1 MQIRRGGSGSAG
13 NVRQAR
19 HQPKWCL
26 GLQVQTRGGE
36 IMVTRRFVLKLG
48 AGAGAGLLANS
59 AFGQLVPQSGLV
71 YPDGYIPSWKLN
83 PSPPVT
89 PFTTPL
95 FMIPAAQPVPYSAL
109 NPPPDPAAHQR
120 YNEFL
125 PKKYYI
131 QKIQEI
137 RWAYHRD
144 PPYNQGSWGYGF
156 DGIMPGPTFMTRY
169 GEPLFVRR
177 VNELPPVG
185 TGHVSFAMPSSS
197 IHTHNGHQ
205 ASESDGFPA
214 NFTFPGEFWDHHYPS
229 FPAGFQQS
237 EVMSTL
243 WYHDHRLDFTAPN
256 LYAGLT
262 GFYLAFDKLDS
273 NDEND
278 RNPRAFRLPSGKYD
292 VPLLLHDVQFDK
304 NGQCVWDFV
313 GAQPITVSGKSGGYG
328 PSGNYTINGMI
339 GDRFTV
345 NRIIQPYFQ
354 VERRKYRL
362 RLLNGGPSRFYSL
375 AFTKDG
381 QQPEPILI
389 ISNDGNLLPQPV
401 QVDDYFDLW
410 PANRRDIIIDFSRY
424 EDGDHLFLSNRLEM
438 RDDGAGETGRYLNPE
453 NQVMRFDVVG
463 GRVRDPSRVPD
474 FMRPL
479 PKIDLSEVKR
489 ERTWVFDYINGMWTV
504 NGRLMDPNRIDAAI
518 EQGTAEIWTLRN
530 DGDAWSHPI
539 HTHFEEFQIL
549 EVNGKP
555 VKPGTYP
562 WGRKDVI
569 QLGPRDEIKFFG
581 RWRDFFGKYVMHC
594 HNVVHEDHAMMVRWD
609 IVEPGKGY

>member
-1 MQIRRGGSGSAG
+1 
-13 NVRQAR
+13 
-19 HQPKWCL
+19 
-26 GLQVQTRGGE
+26 
-36 IMVTRRFVLKLG
+36 MVSRRFTLKLG
-48 AGAGAGLLANS
+48 AAAGASLLTRS
-59 AFGQLVPQSGLV
+59 AFSQLVPQSGLV

-95 FMIPAAQPVPYSAL
+95 FVMPIAQPVPLSAL
-109 NPPPDPAAHQR
+109 NPPPDPEAHQR

-131 QKIQEI
+131 QQLQEI

-156 DGIMPGPTFMTRY
+156 DGIMPGETFITLY

-177 VNELPPVG
+177 INALPPVG
-185 TGHVSFAMPSSS
+185 TGNVTWAMPSCS

-214 NFTFPGEFWDHHYPS
+214 DFTQPGEFWDHHYPS
-229 FPAGFQQS
+229 FPAGFDQS
-237 EVMSTL
+237 EVMGTL

-256 LYAGLT
+256 DYAGLT
-262 GFYLAFDKLDS
+262 GFYLAFDDLDS
-273 NDEND
+273 NNEND
-278 RNPRAFRLPSGKYD
+278 PNPKAFRLPSGKYD
-292 VPLLLHDVQFDK
+292 VPLVLHDVQFDQ

-313 GAQPITVSGKSGGYG
+313 GAHPITVSGKSGGYG
-328 PSGNYTINGMI
+328 PSSTYTINGMI

-375 AFTKDG
+375 AFTTDG
-381 QQPEPILI
+381 KTPEPILI
-389 ISNDGNLLPQPV
+389 ISNDGNLLPEPIMV
-401 QVDDYFDLW
+401 EDYFDLW
-410 PANRRDIIIDFSRY
+410 PANRRDIIVDFSDY
-424 EDGDHLFLSNRLEM
+424 NDGDHIYLTNRLEE
-438 RDDGAGETGRYLNPE
+438 RDDGAGDTGRYLDPTNLI
-453 NQVMRFDVVG
+453 MRFDVVG
-463 GRVRDPSRVPD
+463 GKVEDPSRIPG

-479 PKIDLSEVKR
+479 PSIDLSQVKR
-489 ERTWVFDYINGMWTV
+489 ERTFVFDYDNGMWTV

-518 EQGTAEIWTLRN
+518 EQGTAEIWTLRT

-549 EVNGKP
+549 EINGRP
-555 VKPGTYP
+555 VKPGELP
-562 WGRKDVI
+562 AGRKDVL
-569 QLGPRDEIKFFG
+569 QLGPGDEIKFFG
-581 RWRDFFGKYVMHC
+581 RWRDFLGKYVMHC
-594 HNVVHEDHAMMVRWD
+594 HNVVHEDHAMMIRWD